1 MGQLALIWD
10 GTWLTWTAEDSADVI
25 SRREISSPSMVKEV
39 LKALRKQLD
48 SGTSVIHVSGAS
60 GHDNSFGAVVFSVGE
75 RRRDQAA
82 RDPSWSSQDVV

>member
-39 LKALRKQLD
+39 LLALRKQLD
-48 SGTSVIHVSGAS
+48 SGTSVIHGEWGRPATTIPSALLS
-60 GHDNSFGAVVFSVGE
+60 SLGE
-75 RRRDQAA
+75 RRRAQAA
-82 RDPSWSSQDVV
+82 RDPSWPSQGVV